1 MHQCATQGEA
11 VAVLFSPVHRLT
23 LESARRSGMGPLELV
38 ATVRAWPHVAFVP
51 KADICTA
58 AVVTR
63 QVIDPG
69 LPLAYFFHW

>member
-1 MHQCATQGEA
+1 MTKGNI
-11 VAVLFSPVHRLT
+11 
-23 LESARRSGMGPLELV
+23 SA
-38 ATVRAWPHVAFVP
+38 
-51 KADICTA
+51 A